1 MPQNSTTPSCASSRT
16 IREYLPMVGQLIA
29 SGLALGSIYALLA
42 LSLVLIN
49 KATDVVNF
57 AQGEMAMFGT
67 FICFALLTK
76 AQMPLVVVLVLA
88 APIGAMLGIATER
101 IAMRPLQ
108 AAPQNNALIATI
120 GLWMIFHHAAG
131 WIWGY
136 DPVRFPSLFPSDPL
150 DVLGVRVAGNSLGII
165 GVSMLVMVLLY
176 LFFEHTRTGIAMR
189 AASTNRR
196 AAQLMGVNVGA
207 VALLAWALATTISVV
222 SGFLIAPLTFL
233 DFEMM
238 FAVLLKAFAGAIL
251 GGFNSLPGAVVGC
264 LVIGVSENLFAAY
277 LSTAFKDAF
286 AFAIIVVVLMFRPQ
300 GLFTRQVGKKV

>member
-1 MPQNSTTPSCASSRT
+1 MIPQ
-16 IREYLPMVGQLIA
+16 LVA

-49 KATDVVNF
+49 KATDIVNF

-67 FICFALLTK
+67 FICFWLLTRTGL
-76 AQMPLVVVLVLA
+76 PLPVVLILA
-88 APIGAMLGIATER
+88 VPIGALIGMATER
-101 IAMRPLQ
+101 LVMRPLQ
-108 AAPQNNALIATI
+108 AAPQVNALIATI

-136 DPVRFPSLFPSDPL
+136 DPVRFPSLFSPDPL
-150 DVLGVRVAGNSLGII
+150 DLLGTRVAQNSLGII
-165 GVSMLVMVLLY
+165 GVSLVVVVLLY

-189 AASTNRR
+189 AASMNAR
-196 AAQLMGVNVGA
+196 AAQLMGVNVGRI
-207 VALLAWALATTISVV
+207 ALTAWGLASAISVV
-222 SGFLIAPLTFL
+222 SGLLIAPLTFL

-264 LVIGVSENLFAAY
+264 LVIGVVENLFAAY
-277 LSTAFKDAF
+277 VSTAFKDAF
-286 AFAIIVVVLMFRPQ
+286 AFAVIIAVLMVRPQ
-300 GLFTRQVGKKV
+300 GLFTQQLARKV

>member
-1 MPQNSTTPSCASSRT
+1 MIPQ
-16 IREYLPMVGQLIA
+16 LVA

-67 FICFALLTK
+67 FICFTLLTRSGL
-76 AQMPLVVVLVLA
+76 PLVAVLILA
-88 APIGAMLGIATER
+88 VPIGALLGIATER

-108 AAPQNNALIATI
+108 AAPPVNALIATI
-120 GLWMIFHHAAG
+120 GLWLIFHHAAG

-136 DPVRFPSLFPSDPL
+136 DPVRFPSLFSPAPVDI
-150 DVLGVRVAGNSLGII
+150 LGARVAENSLGII
-165 GVSMLVMVLLY
+165 GVSLAVVALLY
-176 LFFEHTRTGIAMR
+176 LFFEHTRMGVAMR
-189 AASTNRR
+189 AASMNRR
-196 AAQLMGVNVGA
+196 AAQLMGVNIDR
-207 VALLAWALATTISVV
+207 VALVAWALAAAISVV
-222 SGFLIAPLTFL
+222 SGFLVAPLTFL

-264 LVIGVSENLFAAY
+264 LVIGVVENLFAAY
-277 LSTAFKDAF
+277 VSTAFKDTF
-286 AFAIIVVVLMFRPQ
+286 AFAIIIVVLMFRPQ
-300 GLFTRQVGKKV
+300 GLFTRRIAKKV

>member
-1 MPQNSTTPSCASSRT
+1 M
-16 IREYLPMVGQLIA
+16 LGQLIA

-42 LSLVLIN
+42 LSLVLIS
-49 KATDVVNF
+49 KSTDVVNF

-76 AQMPLVVVLVLA
+76 AGMPLIAVLVLA
-88 APIGAMLGIATER
+88 APIGALLGLATER
-101 IAMRPLQ
+101 IAIRPLQ
-108 AAPQNNALIATI
+108 GAPQVNALIATI
-120 GLWMIFHHAAG
+120 GLWMIFHHSAG

-150 DVLGVRVAGNSLGII
+150 NVLGARVAQNSLGII
-165 GVSMLVMVLLY
+165 GVSVLVMILLY
-176 LFFEHTRTGIAMR
+176 LFFAYTRTGIAMR
-189 AASTNRR
+189 AASMNRR
-196 AAQLMGVNVGA
+196 AAQLMGVEVQKVG
-207 VALLAWALATTISVV
+207 LLAWALATAISVV

-264 LVIGVSENLFAAY
+264 LLVGVLESLFAAY
-277 LSTAFKDAF
+277 VSTAFKDTF
-286 AFAIIVVVLMFRPQ
+286 AFCIIIAVLMLRPQ
-300 GLFTRQVGKKV
+300 GLFTRPLEAKV